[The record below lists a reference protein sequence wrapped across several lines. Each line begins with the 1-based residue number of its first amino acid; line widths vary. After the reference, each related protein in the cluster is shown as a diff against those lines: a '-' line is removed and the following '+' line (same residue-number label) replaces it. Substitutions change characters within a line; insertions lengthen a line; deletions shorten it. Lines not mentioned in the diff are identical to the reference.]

1 MGYSLVIDIDTP
13 NQQKDRICSIC
24 VIKIEKDQP
33 FLTNDQLIDPECD
46 FDPFNIRINGIT
58 PAMVR
63 GKRNFKDYWT
73 EMAPVFIEA
82 DAVVAHYAQFDLE
95 VLSRT
100 LMSYGLPCP
109 KFIFID
115 SIDLAKSFI
124 KYVHN
129 YKLENLARI
138 LKIEFKPQTAVR
150 AAICLT
156 IYYRAFSCGI
166 DVDKYLNT
174 FDLREDDIQIKKRSK
189 PKLSGRADVNHELE
203 AFLRARLVKKDLNA
217 QSFEEIVQWIRQ
229 NPHCRGQFPYD
240 YVAEDI
246 ASLLKNQEL
255 SPEQLEWF
263 KGRCHICI
271 DPAIS
276 QVEQWPIE
284 ISGKTFCFLGE
295 CQSGSQEQLTDLIQ
309 TFCGSVCSK
318 LTPEINYVILGEFRR
333 KTWIAGT
340 AYEKRIF
347 DVIDWIRKGSTIR
360 ILWEAPFIKQL
371 LELSLLRDLPYW
383 EKHPRLIPPITFFET
398 EKFLPSLA
406 KRSTE
411 DLAQALKPAVALP
424 NDSDQMPEASEH
436 LFEHL
441 VLKKGYAL
449 ALSIKQANVSKDEI
463 CALSWIKISDGEI
476 IGGSTQLLHPLW
488 SIDDVLSMRHKIDG
502 ELVAKE
508 PTFKEYW
515 GEFRSLLLGANFVIA
530 YDAPGLLEILSRTA
544 RKNGLF
550 FGDYFFL
557 DIRELIRR
565 YFRWTGENDLK
576 SIAESLDWEYAENY
590 WGSEALICAHLYCRA
605 IHGGMKIEKYLS
617 LLDGTSSEKI
627 LIRGDIPH
635 YEPVNAVLKGFFNF
649 LNETVES
656 GPFDEERFNRFVDQL
671 SAHDDW
677 IPLELYKIVVF
688 AVDFAAPRGA
698 LEGQKQSWLFHFCQ
712 TCLDPFELWDQNQEI
727 EFTDLHIKLLEPFKT
742 DRSSV
747 FKQKIRE
754 KGGIVSDLFG
764 QYTDVLIIGDYNRL
778 DWQHGVF
785 HPRILE
791 ALSLIAKGSKLR
803 IISESAL
810 LSVLEGIPRRSPPL
824 LKLEPIDCIV
834 KKRSFWYRLFHFRLN

>member
-13 NQQKDRICSIC
+13 NQKKDRICSIC
-24 VIKIEKDQP
+24 VIKIEPGQP

-46 FDPFNIRINGIT
+46 FDPLNIEINGIT

-73 EMAPVFIEA
+73 EMGPVFIEA
-82 DAVVAHYAQFDLE
+82 DYVVAHYAQFDLE

-124 KYVHN
+124 KIVRN
-129 YKLENLARI
+129 YKLETLARF

-174 FDLREDDIQIKKRSK
+174 FDLREGDIQIKKRSK
-189 PKLSGRADVNHELE
+189 PKLSERADVNHELE
-203 AFLRARLVKKDLNA
+203 AFLRARLVKKDLDN
-217 QSFEEIVQWIRQ
+217 QSFDDIVQWIRQ
-229 NPHCRGQFPYD
+229 HPHCRGQFPYD
-240 YVAEDI
+240 EVAEDI
-246 ASLLKNQEL
+246 ASLPQNHEL
-255 SPEQLEWF
+255 SSEQLEWF
-263 KGRCHICI
+263 QGRCHICI

-295 CQSGSQEQLTDLIQ
+295 CQSGSQEQLTDLIRVS
-309 TFCGSVCSK
+309 CGVVCSK
-318 LTPEINYVILGEFRR
+318 LTPEIDYVILGEFRR
-333 KTWIAGT
+333 KAWIAGT

-398 EKFLPSLA
+398 EKFLSSLA
-406 KRSTE
+406 KRPTE
-411 DLAQALKPAVALP
+411 ELAQALKPAVALP
-424 NDSDQMPEASEH
+424 NDSDQTLEASENVFGQL
-436 LFEHL
+436 LFKES
-441 VLKKGYAL
+441 YAL
-449 ALSIKQANVSKDEI
+449 ALSVKPANHSKDEI
-463 CALSWIKISDGEI
+463 CALTWVKIVDGKI
-476 IGGSTQLLHPLW
+476 IGGSTQLIRPLYPI
-488 SIDDVLSMRHKIDG
+488 SESLSEKHQIDG
-502 ELVAKE
+502 ALVVGE

-515 GEFRSLLLGANFVIA
+515 AEFQSLLLDANFVIA
-530 YDAPGLLEILSRTA
+530 YDALGLLEILTRTA
-544 RKNGLF
+544 QKNDLS
-550 FGDYFFL
+550 FGQYLFL
-557 DIRELIRR
+557 DIRELISR
-565 YFRWTGENDLK
+565 YFRWSGDDDL
-576 SIAESLDWEYAENY
+576 ESLAETFDWEYAENH

-605 IHGGMKIEKYLS
+605 IHQGMKSEKYLS
-617 LLDGTSSEKI
+617 LFDGTSTEKMS
-627 LIRGDIPH
+627 IRGDIPQ
-635 YEPVNAVLKGFFNF
+635 YQPIDAVLKSF
-649 LNETVES
+649 LRFLKDSVES
-656 GPFDEERFNRFVDQL
+656 GPFDEEHFNRFIDEL
-671 SAHDDW
+671 SAHDEW
-677 IPLELYKIVVF
+677 IPLDLYRIVVF

-698 LEGQKQSWLFHFCQ
+698 LEGQKQVWLFRFCQ
-712 TCLDPFELWDQNQEI
+712 ACLDPFEPWDHHQEI
-727 EFTDLHIKLLEPFKT
+727 KFTNLYIKLLEPFKT
-742 DRSSV
+742 NRSAV

-754 KGGIVSDLFG
+754 KGGIVSELFD
-764 QYTDVLIIGDYNRL
+764 QYTDILIVGDYNRL
-778 DWQHGVF
+778 DWLHGVF
-785 HPRILE
+785 HPCILE
-791 ALSLIAKGSKLR
+791 ALKLIAKGSELR

-810 LSVLEGIPRRSPPL
+810 LSDLEGISRRSPPL

-834 KKRSFWYRLFHFRLN
+834 KKRSFWYRLLHFSFN